1 MISILLLTKNILVE
15 QELQAKLQR
24 LNYEVFCCSNMFYL
38 MAQQV
43 KKLPMLTYF
52 DYIILSETISENE
65 VRHLLS
71 TLPESKIIL
80 RKLESEPENPIEGIH
95 GWINENASV
104 EELRESLCRWTKRPI
119 SQEMI
124 LSLIG
129 HRMGEESE
137 VHTTGT
143 LTLSKLERRALEKL
157 YQAKGKVISREA
169 LCEYLWKDGA
179 TKSRLAQL
187 SILVK
192 KLRIAFQKDGV
203 TGETVQTSWGEGYLL
218 TSIALEYCEQ
228 EQKQEMLLS

>member
-1 MISILLLTKNILVE
+1 
-15 QELQAKLQR
+15 
-24 LNYEVFCCSNMFYL
+24 
-38 MAQQV
+38 
-43 KKLPMLTYF
+43 
-52 DYIILSETISENE
+52 
-65 VRHLLS
+65 
-71 TLPESKIIL
+71 
-80 RKLESEPENPIEGIH
+80 
-95 GWINENASV
+95 
-104 EELRESLCRWTKRPI
+104 
-119 SQEMI
+119 
-124 LSLIG
+124 
-129 HRMGEESE
+129 MGEESE

-218 TSIALEYCEQ
+218 TSIALEYCDQ